1 MKKLLATSLLA
12 LGLMAGASQAATIL
26 SLTTGTAA
34 QLDGSYNPNNAATG
48 AGSGDNVLVADSFG
62 EGLLLD
68 GAATLVF
75 TFLGKEAGFNNFFK
89 LVVGDQLLFTNGSAV
104 GSSTL
109 PLSISPDAGGFLP
122 FKFVSGSAVPLDV
135 FNGNVSGAGA
145 LATIAFKMIG
155 TATANTASF
164 LALFNDG
171 GGPDADYDDMVI
183 RIDAIRDNQ
192 QVVPLPAGLLLLLSG
207 LAGLGFIGRSRA
219 KKA

>member
-26 SLTTGTAA
+26 SLTAGTAD
-34 QLDGSYNPNNAATG
+34 QLDGTYNPNNPATG
-48 AGSGDNVLVADSFG
+48 AASGDNVLVADSLN

-68 GAATLVF
+68 GTATLVF
-75 TFLGKEAGFNNFFK
+75 TFLGKEAGFNNLFK
-89 LVVGDQLLFTNGSAV
+89 LVVGDQLLFTNGSAI
-104 GSSTL
+104 GSTTG
-109 PLSISPDAGGFLP
+109 PLSISPIGGFLP
-122 FKFVSGSAVPLDV
+122 FKFVSNGIDDVVNGS
-135 FNGNVSGAGA
+135 VSSAGA
-145 LATIAFKMIG
+145 LGTIAFKLLS
-155 TATANTASF
+155 ATTNTASF

-183 RIDAIRDNQ
+183 RIDAIRDSQ